1 MLKFIQKGLFGLW
14 NVWFYVLACFGVI
27 ICLPI
32 LIVALQRESWYRYV
46 FWLGRNVWSPIILYG
61 MGFWPKFSYYQK
73 LDNNKSYMFV
83 ANHLSMID
91 IMLMLMVV
99 KNPFVFV
106 GKAELQRLPIF
117 GYIYSRAAVLVD
129 RDSAKSRKSVY
140 SNAQRKIDLGY
151 SMCIYPEGLVPS
163 PDVYLAPFKN
173 GAFSLAIQYQIPI
186 IPITLPDCKKRFPFQ
201 FSFNYWVGSPGV
213 LRATVHPA
221 IDTKGLT
228 SKDIQSL
235 KEKTYQFFSDQL
247 EKEGYS

>member
-1 MLKFIQKGLFGLW
+1 MLKFIQKGLYGLW

-99 KNPFVFV
+99 KNPFVF
-106 GKAELQRLPIF
+106 GWK
-117 GYIYSRAAVLVD
+117 SRATTTSHFLGTSTVGRQCLSIVI
-129 RDSAKSRKSVY
+129 
-140 SNAQRKIDLGY
+140 AQK
-151 SMCIYPEGLVPS
+151 V
-163 PDVYLAPFKN
+163 
-173 GAFSLAIQYQIPI
+173 
-186 IPITLPDCKKRFPFQ
+186 
-201 FSFNYWVGSPGV
+201 
-213 LRATVHPA
+213 
-221 IDTKGLT
+221 
-228 SKDIQSL
+228 
-235 KEKTYQFFSDQL
+235 EKVFTPMHNERSI
-247 EKEGYS
+247 